1 MYKMTEKLTKYA
13 ETLTAAKE
21 MGQEFMWQTLMETGE
36 KMPPFP
42 KEEMKEKN
50 RVNECI
56 STVYITADKE
66 GGKVFYK
73 AYSDTDLVRGMIFIL
88 VDSLSG
94 KSSQEIKEEMP
105 SQIEEF
111 NSITQINKSLSSRRA
126 NAFSAIFEFMRN
138 IA

>member
-1 MYKMTEKLTKYA
+1 MTDKLSKYA
-13 ETLTAAKE
+13 DTLTAAKE
-21 MGQEFMWQTLMETGE
+21 MGQEFLWQTLMETGE

-42 KEEMKEKN
+42 EEKMKEEN

-56 STVYITADKE
+56 STVYITAEKKGDR
-66 GGKVFYK
+66 VFYQ

-94 KSSQEIKEEMP
+94 KTPREIKEEMP

-111 NSITQINKSLSSRRA
+111 NRITEINKSLSSRRA